1 MAMPGKSTGQR
12 VRRAWWGRTALIAT
26 VLVCVGY
33 APITM
38 TELWPFA
45 RPGAPAIGQHL
56 LADAVSP
63 QYVAQALAT
72 RLTPYQHSLIPLI
85 VHSVL
90 GGMLMLL
97 GPLQLLTALRRR
109 KRLHRVLGI
118 VFAAAVYA
126 CMAAAAVYL
135 ARTPPDQAFSGSAFW
150 VALAAILVGTVLSV
164 TFGILAAVAR
174 MPDLHQRWML
184 LCFGFLMS
192 APLLRIEWGALPML
206 YPGVSMQDVNEIA
219 IMHLGSVCAFGGLL
233 AARTIDRRG
242 TVHGVEGTW
251 VPKPAL
257 LAAHAAGL
265 AALIWISRDY
275 LRWGTDGTRRLT
287 WYLIPFAVTW
297 AVMTYGQMRAGR
309 RGRTWA
315 REEWRVQQTFLCLA
329 PILSLMVA
337 TALQRSLTT
346 DAETAM
352 TAGVSVGCGATAVF
366 ATVVVSLRLYH
377 ARESLR
383 RQGLPSRPTT
393 SAPARIELGKAAGT
407 P

>member
-1 MAMPGKSTGQR
+1 MPSKPASAWQR
-12 VRRAWWGRTALIAT
+12 LRRARWGRAALIAT
-26 VLVCVGY
+26 VTVCVGY
-33 APITM
+33 APIAM
-38 TELWPFA
+38 TELWPYA
-45 RPGAPAIGQHL
+45 SPGAPAIGRRL

-72 RLTPYQHSLIPLI
+72 RLTPYQRSLIPLI

-109 KRLHRVLGI
+109 RRLHRALGV

-135 ARTPPDQAFSGSAFW
+135 ARTPPAQAFSGAAFW

-174 MPDLHQRWML
+174 MPDVHQRWML

-192 APLLRIEWGALPML
+192 APLLRLEWGALPML
-206 YPGVSMQDVNEIA
+206 YPGLPMASINEIA

-233 AARTIDRRG
+233 AARTIDRRP
-242 TVHGVEGTW
+242 TVRGVEGTW
-251 VPKPAL
+251 VPTSAL
-257 LAAHAAGL
+257 VAVHVAGA
-265 AALIWISRDY
+265 AALVWISRAY
-275 LRWGTDGTRRLT
+275 LGWGVDGTRRLT

-297 AVMTYGQMRAGR
+297 AIMTYGQVRAGR
-309 RGRTWA
+309 TGRTWA
-315 REEWRVQQTFLCLA
+315 REEWRVQQAFLCLA
-329 PILSLMVA
+329 PLLSLVVA
-337 TALQRSLTT
+337 AAVQRSVAV

-352 TAGVSVGCGATAVF
+352 TAGVSVGCGTTAVF
-366 ATVVVSLRLYH
+366 ATVVVSLRRYH
-377 ARESLR
+377 ARETVR
-383 RQGLPSRPTT
+383 R
-393 SAPARIELGKAAGT
+393 LGQAAGSRAGVVAA
-407 P
+407 PVELSEAGQA